1 MFSKKFS
8 SKEGITLIALV
19 VTIVVL
25 IILATISI
33 NAVLGQNGIIGKAKQ
48 AKESYEKSVKAEDTA
63 MQELLN
69 EMAQYDTD
77 NSGSGGETTK
87 PAEGITVTVGGQ
99 TETITK
105 DNVADC
111 LGKVVTNYVPTTSSV
126 TIGSTTY
133 NVSTKYRLYYVDFDG
148 KYGEKNGV
156 YLKADCTSNKYS
168 LPVTDATAANAS
180 NVKIKALNPLLYN
193 QTGVTSPTASQENM
207 KAVTWLTNTSNWD
220 SLKTGS
226 SLANK
231 VNYVVGAPSVEMMF
245 DSYNTKYGLTNGTM
259 VTGGLTADTPR
270 VKLFYQ
276 YPTTLDSNNYGYELG
291 PGNDYQLAKNGYGY
305 CTSGYSVKTDSTIDS
320 MYYPGSGKYYWLS
333 SPSATGTPSV
343 LYVTFGDES
352 SQGDDNNADISL
364 AFYVPSTSSNGGN
377 VRCNIYNKAKALCPL
392 VSLKSTVSLQLQ

>member
-48 AKESYEKSVKAEDTA
+48 AKESYEKSVEAEDTA

-156 YLKADCTSNKYS
+156 YLKADCTSNN
-168 LPVTDATAANAS
+168 TALQLDTTSADAS
-180 NVKIKALNPLLYN
+180 NIKIKALNPSLYK
-193 QTGVTSPTASQENM
+193 TGVTSPVADNTNM
-207 KAVTWLTNTSNWD
+207 LEVTWLTNTSNWD

-231 VNYVVGAPSVEMMF
+231 VNYVVGAPSVEMMM
-245 DSYNTKYGLTNGTM
+245 DSYNTKYNLTESTPNTGT
-259 VTGGLTADTPR
+259 LTADTAR
-270 VKLFYQ
+270 AKLFYQ
-276 YPTTLDSNNYGYELG
+276 YPTTVDSNNYGYELG
-291 PGNDYQLAKNGYGY
+291 PCNYGSTVKDYYYN
-305 CTSGYSVKTDSTIDS
+305 TSQYSVKTDSAIDS
-320 MYYPGSGKYYWLS
+320 MYYPGDNQYYWLA
-333 SPSATGTPSV
+333 SPSAYGDDIV
-343 LYVTFGDES
+343 LYVYSGSGGDVR
-352 SQGDDNNADISL
+352 GDPACNAYL
-364 AFYVPSTSSNGGN
+364 G
-377 VRCNIYNKAKALCPL
+377 ALCPL
-392 VSLKSTVSLQLQ
+392 VSLQSTVSLELQ